1 MHFNYKKI
9 IFTQG
14 NSYNVCISTIF
25 IRAIN
30 ARQNSVKR
38 RSRIGKTDG
47 IGELARA
54 YRDCYDDSRQQ
65 EGRMRVA
72 AALPRIAWG
81 SCLNGDKKHDVSGCG
96 RFDGSLCSCTL
107 PLRPKV
113 DPDLGLDHVT
123 IFDFTK
129 MLGDVGIAQ
138 INHSILSKAQILGI
152 MNPSQL
158 MSDTTAQEAKIPYPT
173 ETGLMM
179 RFGQLVQKAVSG
191 LGGKFRD
198 IKDNVKEKV
207 QEIKELVRNSHLFA
221 KGKEQKGKVGRK
233 IYHTVKELHASL
245 AEILATGSKL
255 TSKGG
260 KDLTALVS
268 LMDRLLPQIIFFL
281 KTGFVAHKKIIHL
294 QMSELYSIVR
304 GKAGK
309 KVEFGLKWGISR
321 LGGGFLQGFL
331 LAGGQHA
338 ADQKFCLEA
347 LNQHQKIF
355 GKAPTTFGFDR
366 GGYSA
371 SNIKK
376 AKKLGVIN
384 VGIAPTGKTPWV
396 VSETLRK
403 SIVRERAQVEGG
415 IGTIKSSRY
424 GFNKP
429 NAKSTAAMARCGQ
442 RAILGFNMRKLTRE
456 WSSMQSAA
464 AMS

>member
-1 MHFNYKKI
+1 M
-9 IFTQG
+9 
-14 NSYNVCISTIF
+14 
-25 IRAIN
+25 
-30 ARQNSVKR
+30 
-38 RSRIGKTDG
+38 
-47 IGELARA
+47 
-54 YRDCYDDSRQQ
+54 
-65 EGRMRVA
+65 
-72 AALPRIAWG
+72 
-81 SCLNGDKKHDVSGCG
+81 
-96 RFDGSLCSCTL
+96 
-107 PLRPKV
+107 
-113 DPDLGLDHVT
+113 
-123 IFDFTK
+123 
-129 MLGDVGIAQ
+129 
-138 INHSILSKAQILGI
+138 
-152 MNPSQL
+152 
-158 MSDTTAQEAKIPYPT
+158 
-173 ETGLMM
+173 
-179 RFGQLVQKAVSG
+179 
-191 LGGKFRD
+191 
-198 IKDNVKEKV
+198 
-207 QEIKELVRNSHLFA
+207 
-221 KGKEQKGKVGRK
+221 
-233 IYHTVKELHASL
+233 KELHASL

-268 LMDRLLPQIIFFL
+268 LMDRLLPQILFFL

-347 LNQHQKIF
+347 LNQHPKFF

-371 SNIKK
+371 ANIKK
-376 AKKLGVIN
+376 AKKLGVKN

-403 SIVRERAQVEGG
+403 SIVRERALVEGG

-429 NAKSTAAMARCGQ
+429 NAKSTAAMARCGSV
-442 RAILGFNMRKLTRE
+442 RFWASIRGN
-456 WSSMQSAA
+456 
-464 AMS
+464 

>member
-1 MHFNYKKI
+1 MSVFQPSLFEQSTRVKIVLKEDHELVKLTGLVNWLELTEIAMTIRDSKKA
-9 IFTQG
+9 
-14 NSYNVCISTIF
+14 VCGSQPRY
-25 IRAIN
+25 RALLGAVALMATKNMTFRDAEDLIAHYAP
-30 ARQNSVKR
+30 ARYLC
-38 RSRIGKTDG
+38 D
-47 IGELARA
+47 LM
-54 YRDCYDDSRQQ
+54 DS
-65 EGRMRVA
+65 
-72 AALPRIAWG
+72 
-81 SCLNGDKKHDVSGCG
+81 DV
-96 RFDGSLCSCTL
+96 
-107 PLRPKV
+107 
-113 DPDLGLDHVT
+113 GLDHVT

-268 LMDRLLPQIIFFL
+268 LMDRLLPQILFFL

-371 SNIKK
+371 ANIKK
-376 AKKLGVIN
+376 AKQLGVKN

-464 AMS
+464 AIS

>member
-1 MHFNYKKI
+1 MSVFQPSLFEQSTRVKIVLKEDHELVKLTGLVNWHELTEIAMTIRDSKKA
-9 IFTQG
+9 
-14 NSYNVCISTIF
+14 VCGSQPRY
-25 IRAIN
+25 RALLGAVALMATKNMTFRDAEDLIAHYAP
-30 ARQNSVKR
+30 ARYLC
-38 RSRIGKTDG
+38 D
-47 IGELARA
+47 LM
-54 YRDCYDDSRQQ
+54 DS
-65 EGRMRVA
+65 
-72 AALPRIAWG
+72 
-81 SCLNGDKKHDVSGCG
+81 DV
-96 RFDGSLCSCTL
+96 
-107 PLRPKV
+107 
-113 DPDLGLDHVT
+113 GLDHVT

-255 TSKGG
+255 TSKSG

-366 GGYSA
+366 GGSSA

-403 SIVRERAQVEGG
+403 SIVRERALVEGG

>member
-1 MHFNYKKI
+1 
-9 IFTQG
+9 
-14 NSYNVCISTIF
+14 
-25 IRAIN
+25 
-30 ARQNSVKR
+30 
-38 RSRIGKTDG
+38 
-47 IGELARA
+47 
-54 YRDCYDDSRQQ
+54 
-65 EGRMRVA
+65 
-72 AALPRIAWG
+72 
-81 SCLNGDKKHDVSGCG
+81 
-96 RFDGSLCSCTL
+96 
-107 PLRPKV
+107 
-113 DPDLGLDHVT
+113 
-123 IFDFTK
+123 
-129 MLGDVGIAQ
+129 
-138 INHSILSKAQILGI
+138 
-152 MNPSQL
+152 

-371 SNIKK
+371 ANIKK
-376 AKKLGVIN
+376 AKQLGVKN

-429 NAKSTAAMARCGQ
+429 NAKSTAAMAWCGQ

-456 WSSMQSAA
+456 WSALQSAA

>member
-1 MHFNYKKI
+1 MSVFQPSLFEQSTRVKIVLKEDHELVKLTGLVNWHELTEIAMTIRDSKK
-9 IFTQG
+9 T
-14 NSYNVCISTIF
+14 VCGSQPRY
-25 IRAIN
+25 RALLGAVALMATKNMTFRDAEDLIAHYAP
-30 ARQNSVKR
+30 ARYLC
-38 RSRIGKTDG
+38 D
-47 IGELARA
+47 LM
-54 YRDCYDDSRQQ
+54 DS
-65 EGRMRVA
+65 
-72 AALPRIAWG
+72 
-81 SCLNGDKKHDVSGCG
+81 DV
-96 RFDGSLCSCTL
+96 
-107 PLRPKV
+107 
-113 DPDLGLDHVT
+113 GLDHVT

-268 LMDRLLPQIIFFL
+268 LMDRLLPQILFFL

-403 SIVRERAQVEGG
+403 SIVRERALVEGG

>member
-1 MHFNYKKI
+1 
-9 IFTQG
+9 
-14 NSYNVCISTIF
+14 
-25 IRAIN
+25 
-30 ARQNSVKR
+30 
-38 RSRIGKTDG
+38 
-47 IGELARA
+47 
-54 YRDCYDDSRQQ
+54 
-65 EGRMRVA
+65 
-72 AALPRIAWG
+72 
-81 SCLNGDKKHDVSGCG
+81 
-96 RFDGSLCSCTL
+96 
-107 PLRPKV
+107 
-113 DPDLGLDHVT
+113 
-123 IFDFTK
+123 
-129 MLGDVGIAQ
+129 
-138 INHSILSKAQILGI
+138 
-152 MNPSQL
+152 
-158 MSDTTAQEAKIPYPT
+158 
-173 ETGLMM
+173 MM

-198 IKDNVKEKV
+198 IKDSVKEKA

-255 TSKGG
+255 TSKVG
-260 KDLTALVS
+260 KDLTDLVS
-268 LMDRLLPQIIFFL
+268 LMERLLPQIIFFL
-281 KTGFVAHKKIIHL
+281 QTGFVAHKKIIHL

-347 LNQHQKIF
+347 LKQHQKIF

-371 SNIKK
+371 ANIKK
-376 AKKLGVIN
+376 AKQLGVKN
-384 VGIAPTGKTPWV
+384 VGIAPTGKTSWV

-429 NAKSTAAMARCGQ
+429 NAKSTAAMARCGL
-442 RAILGFNMRKLTRE
+442 RAIFGFNMRKLTRE